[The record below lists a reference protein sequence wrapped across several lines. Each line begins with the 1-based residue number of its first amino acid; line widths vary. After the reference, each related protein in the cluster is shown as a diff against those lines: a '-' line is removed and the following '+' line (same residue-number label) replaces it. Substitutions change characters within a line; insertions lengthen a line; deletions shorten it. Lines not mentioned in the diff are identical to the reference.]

1 LVLGNR
7 EYGPH
12 SAVDR
17 TSIDPPAFRRHWIA
31 IRMLRRAIVERLRP
45 TIKSPEGASALQ
57 GLPGGR
63 IPARHLVALDQ
74 LKAGAQ
80 YEDHGA
86 PMAARLKPY
95 AVDCPTHEAMLNKG
109 NRLSFLKR
117 TMTRDTRVNELDLL
131 RLIAAL
137 SVVFFHYSFR
147 GFAADDMSIMP
158 YPLLAPYAMYGNLGV
173 ELFFMI
179 SGFVI
184 LMTAAGGR
192 LREFVVSRIV
202 RLYPAFWICCTLT
215 FVLTLLIG
223 EPRFSATTGQYL
235 INMTML
241 SGFFGVPS
249 IDGAYW
255 SLFVELR
262 FYALVA
268 IVLFIG
274 KIRSAQTLLFF
285 WLLASIALE
294 FEPQVTLRSLLIVDH
309 SAFFIAG
316 ATCFIVWSG
325 GLSAARLLMLSGSW
339 ALAVYQSLRALP
351 EFEDYYEVAAN
362 AWAVAAIVTAFFGVM
377 LLVALR
383 RTGAIGRRRWLLA
396 GAMTYPLYLL
406 HQRIGYMIF
415 NAFYP
420 GVSAHLLL
428 WGCIVAML
436 GVALAV
442 QVFMER
448 PFARLLRKA
457 IDRGAD
463 RIVRIFPSS
472 RRGQNSSTAEPSP
485 RDPIA
490 TANFPKVASPP
501 SEEPLEAG

>member
-1 LVLGNR
+1 LWTARSGRSGVDLFAR
-7 EYGPH
+7 IPSARHRH
-12 SAVDR
+12 SA
-17 TSIDPPAFRRHWIA
+17 TC
-31 IRMLRRAIVERLRP
+31 AIVDRLRP
-45 TIKSPEGASALQ
+45 TIKSPEGASALRV
-57 GLPGGR
+57 LPGDAIADRRTGSR
-63 IPARHLVALDQ
+63 QVLDMMT
-74 LKAGAQ
+74 KACRWPPIRANT
-80 YEDHGA
+80 
-86 PMAARLKPY
+86 
-95 AVDCPTHEAMLNKG
+95 VDCEGRKAVLNAG
-109 NRLSFLKR
+109 NRVRFQKR
-117 TMTRDTRVNELDLL
+117 AMTRNTRVNELDLL

-137 SVVFFHYSFR
+137 GVVFFHYSFR

-223 EPRFSATTGQYL
+223 APRFSATPAQYL

-268 IVLFIG
+268 VVLFIG
-274 KIRSAQTLLFF
+274 KIRSAQTLLLC

-294 FEPQVTLRSLLIVDH
+294 FEPQDTLRSLLIVDH

-339 ALAVYQSLRALP
+339 VLAVYQSLRTLP
-351 EFEDYYEVAAN
+351 EFEDYYDVAASG
-362 AWAVAAIVTAFFGVM
+362 WVVATIVTVFFVVM

-383 RTGAIGRRRWLLA
+383 RTGPLGRRRWLLA
-396 GAMTYPLYLL
+396 GALTYPLYLL

-415 NAFYP
+415 NAYYP
-420 GVSAHLLL
+420 GTSAHLLL
-428 WGCIVAML
+428 WGCIAAIL
-436 GVALAV
+436 IIALAV
-442 QVFMER
+442 HVFMER

-457 IDRGAD
+457 IDTGAGRFVD
-463 RIVRIFPSS
+463 IFPSS
-472 RRGQNSSTAEPSP
+472 NRRPESLTAAPSP
-485 RDPIA
+485 PSPIA
-490 TANFPKVASPP
+490 TANCPEVATPP
-501 SEEPLEAG
+501 SEEPLAG

>member
-1 LVLGNR
+1 
-7 EYGPH
+7 
-12 SAVDR
+12 
-17 TSIDPPAFRRHWIA
+17 
-31 IRMLRRAIVERLRP
+31 
-45 TIKSPEGASALQ
+45 
-57 GLPGGR
+57 
-63 IPARHLVALDQ
+63 
-74 LKAGAQ
+74 
-80 YEDHGA
+80 
-86 PMAARLKPY
+86 
-95 AVDCPTHEAMLNKG
+95 
-109 NRLSFLKR
+109 
-117 TMTRDTRVNELDLL
+117 MTRDTRVNELDLL

-137 SVVFFHYSFR
+137 GVVFFHYSFR

-202 RLYPAFWICCTLT
+202 RLYPAFWICCTST

-223 EPRFSATTGQYL
+223 APRFSATPGQYL
-235 INMTML
+235 INLTML

-274 KIRSAQTLLFF
+274 KIRSAQTLLFC
-285 WLLASIALE
+285 WLLASIVLE
-294 FEPQVTLRSLLIVDH
+294 FAPQATLRSLLIVDH

-325 GLSAARLLMLSGSW
+325 GLSTARVLMLSGSW

-362 AWAVAAIVTAFFGVM
+362 AWVVAAIVTVFFVVM

-383 RTGAIGRRRWLLA
+383 RSGALGRRRWLLA
-396 GAMTYPLYLL
+396 GALTYPLYLL

-420 GVSAHLLL
+420 RTNAHLLL
-428 WGCIVAML
+428 WGCVVAML
-436 GVALAV
+436 IAAFAV
-442 QVFMER
+442 HVFMEK

-457 IDRGAD
+457 IDTGAD
-463 RIVRIFPSS
+463 RLVRIFPSS
-472 RRGQNSSTAEPSP
+472 IREPTRLLAEPDL
-485 RDPIA
+485 RDPVA
-490 TANFPKVASPP
+490 TAKCADVAGHA